1 MKNIILLININ
12 LATILCVGSSFYM
25 STRSKSE
32 MIVVEALT
40 QNNLRLENKIV
51 ELENQLAFVSESIS
65 FEQKKNTKVKKIKG
79 IIADT
84 IKKEKYAAY
93 MNAAEMNIFA
103 TAIVDYS
110 EKYDVPA
117 SLILAVARKESHF
130 NPKATSEMY
139 AQGLMQLLPETA
151 DECARDLHLDDYEIF
166 TIRDN
171 VRLGTWYL
179 SKLIKYFKGD
189 QNAAIKAYNVGLGF
203 VEKNY
208 TLPYETVD
216 YHLYVSQWQQ
226 EYKLVA
232 DRW

>member
-1 MKNIILLININ
+1 MMKNILWAVNVN
-12 LATILCVGSSFYM
+12 LAVFLCVGSSVYM
-25 STRSKSE
+25 SQKSKQE
-32 MIVVEALT
+32 NVVLEALA
-40 QNNLRLENKIV
+40 QNNLNLERKV
-51 ELENQLAFVSESIS
+51 AELQGEVAFLSESIS

-79 IIADT
+79 IIANT
-84 IKKEKYAAY
+84 IKKEKYATY
-93 MNAAEMNIFA
+93 MNTSEMNIFA
-103 TAIVDYS
+103 TAVVDYS

-130 NPKATSEMY
+130 NPKAVSEMY

-151 DECARDLHLDDYEIF
+151 EECARDLHLDDYEIF

-189 QNAAIKAYNVGLGF
+189 QSAAIKAYNVGLGF

-208 TLPYETVD
+208 ALPYETVD
-216 YHLYVSQWQQ
+216 YYQFVSQWQQ
-226 EYKLVA
+226 EYKLA